1 MLKISNLSYARGN
14 QLILRGI
21 NLEIDHSEILLIR
34 GPNGKGKTTLLSC
47 ISCFLEPQ
55 EGVIHYNNESLDNNL
70 ASKNF
75 IYFGEENYAFENFSI
90 MENTKYFLNLNNLDI
105 NNELIL
111 KNIFFLYGKIDIN
124 KKFSSLSFGQKR
136 KFKILFLL
144 LINKTVW
151 LLDDPFNGLDEET
164 IKKLTEIIDI
174 KRNQNGIIIMA
185 SHQVPAIQNLKEF
198 VLK

>member
-1 MLKISNLSYARGN
+1 MVTSFFNIQLNYTFSTLFFISTIF
-14 QLILRGI
+14 LI
-21 NLEIDHSEILLIR
+21 IR
-34 GPNGKGKTTLLSC
+34 R
-47 ISCFLEPQ
+47 
-55 EGVIHYNNESLDNNL
+55 NE
-70 ASKNF
+70 
-75 IYFGEENYAFENFSI
+75 
-90 MENTKYFLNLNNLDI
+90 
-105 NNELIL
+105 
-111 KNIFFLYGKIDIN
+111 
-124 KKFSSLSFGQKR
+124 
-136 KFKILFLL
+136 FLL